1 MTAKQLIN
9 KPEPVQ
15 QKSTSTGA
23 LAQSAGTEGGGLV
36 QLEEEMALEKQQ
48 PSVLLRITNKEMEA
62 GSSQR
67 YIVGGQQAQ
76 IASRVQTGPEENIF
90 HIKAFEITQRNRMS
104 KEIMQ
109 PSFLEVFNT

>member
-23 LAQSAGTEGGGLV
+23 LAQSAGAEGGGLV

-48 PSVLLRITNKEMEA
+48 PPVEDNQQGDGGRFFTAVHSGRAASTNCK
-62 GSSQR
+62 
-67 YIVGGQQAQ
+67 
-76 IASRVQTGPEENIF
+76 
-90 HIKAFEITQRNRMS
+90 
-104 KEIMQ
+104 
-109 PSFLEVFNT
+109 